1 MNNPE
6 NLKLIKKYF
15 RLKERQ
21 KKLKKII
28 KGTHVEIEWLD
39 REKNAFKKS
48 LLWRIGYIIKN
59 LKSPEK

>member
-1 MNNPE
+1 MNTKI
-6 NLKLIKKYF
+6 KLLQKYNYLN
-15 RLKERQ
+15 REQ
-21 KKLKKII
+21 KKLKKMV
-28 KGTHVEIEWLD
+28 KDTHVEIEWLD